1 MIRYRCG
8 ARIVFGVFLL
18 LSSWYESAAQ
28 QKSLLWEIT
37 GNDLKHPSYLFGTIH
52 LICPGEFT
60 PGDSLMHALHNSKH
74 LLLELDLTDP
84 GLAAGLMNS
93 MLMKENKKL
102 TDLLPESQYQKVA
115 GFFRDSIHFDLG
127 MLAGFKPFLLSSLLY
142 NYILQCPME
151 SVEGRLAEL
160 AKSAGLSIT
169 GLETADE
176 QAAVFDRIPYHTQAE
191 LELQPFNGGI
201 Y

>member
-1 MIRYRCG
+1 VRPQAFLG
-8 ARIVFGVFLL
+8 LFFLL
-18 LSSWYESAAQ
+18 WPVSAAFSQ
-28 QKSLLWEIT
+28 TNHSLLWEIT

-115 GFFRDSIHFDLG
+115 GFFRVSIHFDLG